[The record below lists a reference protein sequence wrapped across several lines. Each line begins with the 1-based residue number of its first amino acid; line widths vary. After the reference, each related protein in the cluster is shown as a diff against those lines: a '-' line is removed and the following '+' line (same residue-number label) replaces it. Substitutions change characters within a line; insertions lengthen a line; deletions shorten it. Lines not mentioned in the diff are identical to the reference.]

1 MGKEEINSLDAELWN
16 RLCCRYRIGEVLERH
31 LIATSERGESSAREG
46 QWHREESDEE
56 EEEEQAAA
64 MSRS

>member
-1 MGKEEINSLDAELWN
+1 MGKEEVYSLDAELWN

-46 QWHREESDEE
+46 EWHREESD